1 MTAGIVLLARHASSR
16 LPGKALAPLGTRP
29 ILEHCLRRL
38 AAAGVG
44 PVVLATTTRRDDDL
58 LARVATGLGVPVY
71 RGSARDVL
79 GRTLEAADAHGFDV
93 VIRATGDN
101 PAVDS
106 AAPARVLA
114 HMAAGGADYASE
126 ANLPVG
132 AGVEAMTRAALARCA
147 AEASAG
153 PDREHVTT
161 LITRESTRYRA
172 VHAAAPVELRRP
184 DIRLTVDTP
193 DDLAYVRRLFA
204 WAGGELPTLGRLIQ
218 AADVAAVEVA

>member
-1 MTAGIVLLARHASSR
+1 V
-16 LPGKALAPLGTRP
+16 
-29 ILEHCLRRL
+29 
-38 AAAGVG
+38 
-44 PVVLATTTRRDDDL
+44 

-79 GRTLEAADAHGFDV
+79 RRTLEAADAHGFDV

-114 HMAAGGADYASE
+114 HLAEGDADYACE
-126 ANLPVG
+126 TDLPAG
-132 AGVEAMTRAALARCA
+132 AGVEAMTRTALARCA

-161 LITRESTRYRA
+161 LIKRESLRYRA

-184 DIRLTVDTP
+184 DVRLTVDTP

-204 WAGGELPTLGRLIQ
+204 WAGGEQPTLGRLIQ
-218 AADVAAVEVA
+218 AADVAAAEVA